1 MTDQLMSD
9 SQLMSDPTTST
20 LRSCQLACHAGLRSH
35 TPRFIARP
43 SSACIAAGS
52 ALFSSIRF

>member
-43 SSACIAAGS
+43 SAVGLATNS
-52 ALFSSIRF
+52 